1 MEVKTICCWCL
12 KEQGIPPKRG
22 DSHGI
27 CARHYKIEMAK
38 MDKEERD
45 GKDD

>member
-1 MEVKTICCWCL
+1 MMETICCYCL
-12 KEQGIPPKRG
+12 KEQGIPPKAG

-27 CARHYKIEMAK
+27 CDRHYEIEMAK

-45 GKDD
+45 GKEN

>member
-1 MEVKTICCWCL
+1 MKTICCWCL
-12 KEQGIPPKRG
+12 KEQNIPPKAG

-27 CARHYKIEMAK
+27 CDRHYEIEMEK
-38 MDKEERD
+38 MDEKEKN